1 MSISRKRIVIIVVL
15 ILCLFY
21 VKITFFQTY
30 SGPAAISDPIQ
41 SELMEKH
48 ITHIDLN
55 GNQIPVTLIAPY
67 EGSFG
72 VKGVKKYTT
81 DGASVVSPR
90 DYVLAWGELLNEEVD
105 AEIKYSQSNR
115 WYYYTYSPQSI
126 VTEDYISTHSANTHI
141 VPSNQ
146 GLLRTIKKVK
156 NNDYITLEGYL
167 AIVHF
172 DRGDWESSITR
183 EDTGDGACEILYV
196 TDIIIH

>member
-1 MSISRKRIVIIVVL
+1 MSISRKKIIVIIG
-15 ILCLFY
+15 ILLCILA
-21 VKITFFQTY
+21 VKVTYFKEY

-41 SELMEKH
+41 SEFMEKH
-48 ITHIDLN
+48 ITHIDLE
-55 GNQIPVTLIAPY
+55 GNHIPVTLIAPY

-90 DYVLAWGELLNEEVD
+90 DFILAWGELLNEDVD
-105 AEIKYSQSNR
+105 REIKYSQSNR
-115 WYYYTYSPQSI
+115 WYYYTYSGESI
-126 VTEDYISTHSANTHI
+126 VTGDYISTHSANTHI
-141 VPSNQ
+141 IPADSQILSTV
-146 GLLRTIKKVK
+146 KKVK

-172 DRGDWESSITR
+172 DTGDWGSSISR
-183 EDTGDGACEILYV
+183 EDTGDGACEIFYV